1 MKWVVFMNKVL
12 KVVPVLFF
20 VIGMLCINYY
30 FYYVY
35 YTDDLNN
42 PDINILKYDN
52 DKKIVTLSI
61 DVKDND
67 ITCIYN
73 ETKTIA
79 ENKKCVIE
87 IPYDETE
94 FTIKNKTGKE
104 KDVIIDEAFDV
115 LLNLDISDIYIAEN
129 DTYKLKPKSKEY
141 LTYESLSDSFDVSKN
156 GVITSHKKGDGTL
169 KITYFNTSIL
179 VNIHVTDLIVKAP
192 KMFDTKKEYL
202 PCHRYSKEEAKLL
215 DEILY
220 FKIDDAGYK
229 TRAGAVEA
237 ARFLS
242 LEFPYKI
249 SYFFENGRVND
260 SGVNLA
266 DGEGRYYKRGL
277 YLNED
282 KFSDI
287 KYVFA
292 GPAIWGCPLTNYEDA
307 GIYKPNTK
315 WDNGLDCSG
324 FVSWALLNGG
334 FDVGDRGAG
343 ETYEDNQMTDL
354 GERVNASS
362 SLFYEGKVKAGD
374 LINWWGHIGIIVGI
388 DDKYYYVAESLDSYL
403 GLEVKRYKIDE
414 AEEDWTFIMLL
425 DEVYKEDGNYTDM
438 WY

>member
-1 MKWVVFMNKVL
+1 MRKFL
-12 KVVPVLFF
+12 KFVAVLFF

-52 DKKIVTLSI
+52 DKKKVTLSI
-61 DVKDND
+61 DVKDDD

-94 FTIKNKTGKE
+94 FTIKNKAGKE
-104 KDVIIDEAFDV
+104 KDVIIDEALNV

-129 DTYKLKPKSKEY
+129 DTYKIKPKSKEY

-202 PCHRYSKEEAKLL
+202 PCHRYSKEEANLL

-220 FKIDDAGYK
+220 FKINDAGYK

-260 SGVNLA
+260 RGVNLA

-388 DDKYYYVAESLDSYL
+388 DDEYYYVAESLDSYL